1 MCENFRELYKH
12 LGLYSCSFLKFTNI
26 QMDYLAAGWLPPSP
40 IYKPRDVETFT
51 FAPVNYLGAF
61 FILFYLKYGLT
72 QCVIFGLE
80 VLPPFSGAVN
90 SADKL

>member
-1 MCENFRELYKH
+1 MPELSRTSQTFGSVFLFAPKIYEH
-12 LGLYSCSFLKFTNI
+12 SNGLLSCSV
-26 QMDYLAAGWLPPSP
+26 DSPSP